1 MDSKQVFGIDLGTTY
16 SCISVVDDTSGKPS
30 VLVNADEELT
40 TPSVVFFEDADT
52 RIVGKEAKNIAVLE
66 TDRVV
71 EMVKRNMGSE
81 GWRWAY
87 GGKEYS
93 PEEISSY
100 ILTKIV
106 DDAEMNL
113 GERPRD
119 VVITCPAYFGI
130 PQREATAVAGEI
142 AGLNVLEVINE
153 PTAAAISYG
162 LQDNEDQVVLVYDL
176 GGGTFDVS
184 IIEIKDGSV
193 TVLATGGDHELGG
206 RDWDEELVKYASERW
221 MTITGSYDNPLDNAE
236 TLQDLW
242 SRAEDAKRSL
252 TSRAE
257 TRIQVSHAA
266 EQRVAVVVTREKFDE
281 LTAHLLENTI
291 SLTRDTIEAARE
303 KLRGTRVDKF
313 LLVGGSTRMPQVA
326 ERLRREFGT
335 EPQMHEPDQSVAKGA
350 AIYGQKL
357 AIGRRINI
365 EIARELGT
373 DPDEVAAAEVEPE
386 VRQRAQQ
393 SVADEMGMRLPAL
406 KKLADM
412 KVTNVV
418 SHSFGVIALKGPE
431 SARTEFISNLI
442 LAQDQLPASK
452 TRTFYTEEGGQA
464 DVQIRITE
472 SAARVEEIDDLDEGT
487 EVGEAVLPMTEDLP
501 AGAPVEVT
509 FKLDQQGRLHVTG
522 KDLADGGKTVT
533 ATVETNR
540 ALSAEEAAAAKTRVR
555 GIKITG

>member
-1 MDSKQVFGIDLGTTY
+1 
-16 SCISVVDDTSGKPS
+16 
-30 VLVNADEELT
+30 
-40 TPSVVFFEDADT
+40 
-52 RIVGKEAKNIAVLE
+52 
-66 TDRVV
+66 
-71 EMVKRNMGSE
+71 
-81 GWRWAY
+81 
-87 GGKEYS
+87 
-93 PEEISSY
+93 
-100 ILTKIV
+100 
-106 DDAEMNL
+106 MNL

-119 VVITCPAYFGI
+119 VVITCPAYFGT

-193 TVLATGGDHELGG
+193 TVVATGGDHELGG
-206 RDWDEELVKYASERW
+206 RDWDEELVKYASQRW
-221 MTITGSYDNPLDNAE
+221 MTITGSGDNPLDNAE

-266 EQRVAVVVTREKFDE
+266 QQRVAVVVTREKFDE

-291 SLTRDTIEAARE
+291 SLTKDTIEAARE
-303 KLRGTRVDKF
+303 KLRGVRVDKL

-326 ERLRREFGT
+326 ERLRREFDT

-365 EIARELGT
+365 EIAKELGT

-442 LAQDQLPASK
+442 LAQDQLPARPERFTPKWTVRPMSRSGSRSRRRASRRSTTSMRGRK
-452 TRTFYTEEGGQA
+452 
-464 DVQIRITE
+464 
-472 SAARVEEIDDLDEGT
+472 SAR
-487 EVGEAVLPMTEDLP
+487 
-501 AGAPVEVT
+501 
-509 FKLDQQGRLHVTG
+509 RSC
-522 KDLADGGKTVT
+522 
-533 ATVETNR
+533 R
-540 ALSAEEAAAAKTRVR
+540 
-555 GIKITG
+555 